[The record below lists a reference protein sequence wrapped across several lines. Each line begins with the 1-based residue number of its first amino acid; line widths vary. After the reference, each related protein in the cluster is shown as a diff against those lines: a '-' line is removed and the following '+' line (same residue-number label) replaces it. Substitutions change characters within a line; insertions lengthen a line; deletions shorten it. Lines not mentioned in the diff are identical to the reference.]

1 MTVVSN
7 TSPITNLAAIAQ
19 LDLLH
24 QLYQEIA
31 IPQTVY
37 DEMADIGKTV
47 PGTLEVQTLPWIKKQ
62 QISNLK
68 LWESLQFNLD
78 PGEAAAIVLA
88 LELKAELLIMD
99 ERPGRTM
106 ARQYGLPVIGIL
118 GVLVEAKDKGL
129 IRGVKPLMDRLV
141 NEVGFRVSRQLYETI
156 LQRAGE

>member
-1 MTVVSN
+1 MTIVSN

-19 LDLLH
+19 LELLQ
-24 QLYQEIA
+24 QLYGEIT

-37 DEMADIGKTV
+37 DEMAGIGKTV
-47 PGTLEVQTLPWIKKQ
+47 PGTIEVQTLPWIRKQ
-62 QISNLK
+62 QIGDFN
-68 LWESLQFNLD
+68 LWETLQFNLD

-99 ERPGRTM
+99 ERPGRTV

-129 IRGVKPLMDRLV
+129 IQVVKPLIERLID
-141 NEVGFRVSRQLYETI
+141 EIGFRVSRQLYEAV
-156 LQRAGE
+156 LQRVGE